1 MAHLLIAE
9 DNKVMRKSLKST
21 FEVLGHSVEV
31 CTNGKEAIE
40 AIKKNKYDCIITDYK
55 MPEADGMEVLL
66 CIRESSPQ
74 IPVIIITAFGDVEK
88 AVEAMK
94 CGAKDYITKPF
105 TQNEIVYRVNKILE
119 EISSVSIPLRKQ
131 YLTVDDYLGESPE
144 IKRVKALIESIKD
157 VDSPV
162 LITGETGTGK
172 NLLARIIHDN
182 SKRKDKPFVTINCSY
197 MPSDLLG
204 SELFGHE
211 KGSFT
216 GAIKQKKGLFEIAN
230 NGTAFLDEIGT
241 MDLRTQA
248 SLLRLLQDKEF
259 ERVGGI
265 ETLVV
270 DVRIIAATN
279 IDIHKAIKEEKRFRE
294 DLFYRLN
301 VINIHLPPLRDRF
314 RDVLLQTKSFLDDF
328 NKRNNRNFKF
338 EEDYESLFLTY
349 LWPGNIRE
357 LQNVIERS
365 AILTKG
371 DIIPNTEIKN
381 CLHPESSIEKLDDK
395 ITAYGDLTQTL
406 DKIESKLML
415 KALIRNN
422 WNQSKAAEDLGIGR
436 TALIYKMKKYN
447 IKEQ

>member
-1 MAHLLIAE
+1 MMRLLIAE
-9 DNKVMRKSLKST
+9 DNKVMRKSLKAT
-21 FEVLGHSVEV
+21 FESLGHSVNI
-31 CTNGKEAIE
+31 CTNGLEAIE
-40 AIKKNKYDCIITDYK
+40 SIRKNKYDCIITDYK

-66 CIRESSPQ
+66 FVRETSPKT
-74 IPVIIITAFGDVEK
+74 PVILITAFGDVEK

-105 TQNEIVYRVNKILE
+105 AQNEIVFRVNKVLE
-119 EISSVSIPLRKQ
+119 EIQTEIISLPSK
-131 YLTVDDYLGESPE
+131 YLTISDFIGESPE
-144 IKRVKALIESIKD
+144 IKRVKALVESIKD
-157 VDSPV
+157 IDSPI

-182 SKRKDKPFVTINCSY
+182 SKQKDKPFVTINCSY

-211 KGSFT
+211 KGAFT

-230 NGTAFLDEIGT
+230 GGVAFLDEIGT

-248 SLLRLLQDKEF
+248 SLLRLIQDKEF
-259 ERVGGI
+259 ERVGGT
-265 ETLVV
+265 ETIVV
-270 DVRIIAATN
+270 DVHIIAATN
-279 IDIHKAIKEEKRFRE
+279 INIQDAIKEKRFRE

-314 RDVLLQTKSFLDDF
+314 RDVLLHARNFLDEF
-328 NKRNNRNFKF
+328 NQKNKSNMKF
-338 EEDYESLFLTY
+338 EEDYESVFLTY

-357 LQNVIERS
+357 LQNVIERV
-365 AILTKG
+365 AILAKED
-371 DIIPNTEIKN
+371 DILNSEIKN
-381 CLHPESSIEKLDDK
+381 CLHPGVSQEKLDDK
-395 ITAYGDLTQTL
+395 VTAFGDLTQTMER
-406 DKIESKLML
+406 IESKLIL

-436 TALIYKMKKYN
+436 TALIYKMKKYD
-447 IKEQ
+447 IKE

>member
-1 MAHLLIAE
+1 MTGVQTCALPICTIYQLSA
-9 DNKVMRKSLKST
+9 R
-21 FEVLGHSVEV
+21 VE
-31 CTNGKEAIE
+31 E
-40 AIKKNKYDCIITDYK
+40 
-55 MPEADGMEVLL
+55 
-66 CIRESSPQ
+66 
-74 IPVIIITAFGDVEK
+74 
-88 AVEAMK
+88 
-94 CGAKDYITKPF
+94 PF
-105 TQNEIVYRVNKILE
+105 I
-119 EISSVSIPLRKQ
+119 
-131 YLTVDDYLGESPE
+131 TVDCATIPE
-144 IKRVKALIESIKD
+144 EFIE
-157 VDSPV
+157 
-162 LITGETGTGK
+162 
-172 NLLARIIHDN
+172 
-182 SKRKDKPFVTINCSY
+182 
-197 MPSDLLG
+197 

-259 ERVGGI
+259 ERVGGT

-406 DKIESKLML
+406 DKIESKMIL